1 MRAKFSSVKSPV
13 YAAPGEHTDHVDL
26 AWVEE
31 KFRRRTA
38 CILTDREQEDVLDLL
53 KNGLDIQMQDI
64 VGRINHP

>member
-1 MRAKFSSVKSPV
+1 M

-26 AWVEE
+26 AWMQE

-38 CILTDREQEDVLDLL
+38 SILTDREQEDVLALL